1 MTDNRPGYSRTAAYG
16 DYFRVVADPS
26 APEPK
31 KAKINV
37 LAIARIGMSR
47 SAIES
52 GPGDQARDHAG
63 HLGPAAT
70 PAPSA
75 TVGCVRTSCARPARC
90 ARATTRTR
98 PAADKRLDHRTPP
111 GRRRRR

>member
-1 MTDNRPGYSRTAAYG
+1 MTDSRPGYSRIAPYG
-16 DYFRVVADPS
+16 DYFGVVADPS

-52 GPGDQARDHAG
+52 APADQARDHAG

-75 TVGCVRTSCARPARC
+75 TVGCARPDRFLSTLFNC
-90 ARATTRTR
+90 IIH
-98 PAADKRLDHRTPP
+98 LGGVVTPCSWP
-111 GRRRRR
+111 ETNNDVYR